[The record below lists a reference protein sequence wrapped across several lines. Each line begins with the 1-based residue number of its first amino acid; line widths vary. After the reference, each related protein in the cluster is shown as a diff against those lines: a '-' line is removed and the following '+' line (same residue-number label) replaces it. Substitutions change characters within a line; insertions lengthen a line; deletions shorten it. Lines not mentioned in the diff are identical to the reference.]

1 MNGIWNVQYNKRSA
15 YLCCRQEEGT
25 DTAREGSREFPRSQ
39 PETDICPSKQMEKKG
54 EWIKS
59 FVRED
64 YVRYISA
71 WKVLGGR
78 GNNKEA

>member
-1 MNGIWNVQYNKRSA
+1 MVFGMYNITREVHTFVVGKRKELTLPRGIKGLFR
-15 YLCCRQEEGT
+15 
-25 DTAREGSREFPRSQ
+25 RSQ
-39 PETDICPSKQMEKKG
+39 PETDIGPSKQMEKKG

-71 WKVLGGR
+71 WKILGGR